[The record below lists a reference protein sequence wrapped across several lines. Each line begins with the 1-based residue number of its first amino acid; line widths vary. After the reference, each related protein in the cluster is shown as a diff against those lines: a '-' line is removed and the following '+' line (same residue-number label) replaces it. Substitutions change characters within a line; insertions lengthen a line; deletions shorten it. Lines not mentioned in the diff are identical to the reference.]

1 MEVTV
6 IEPWKVELV
15 RRYFNRSSSVP
26 ATPPPPVV
34 SSDKDISRHRSDR
47 LSSCSIKGNDSK
59 MNPSWDEDESEGAVP
74 PVSADVLPPVIVS
87 RPKLRTRRKL
97 GSPDPRPRVPS
108 RLVTDRRMFPIQ
120 LSEQNEKDQGR
131 TCVSVVL
138 KNSETVPVRVM
149 RIEELSAKYKVRYQ
163 CKSSQR
169 CGARLDFCFQ
179 SATEARQFFRRVND
193 MERRKSIS
201 VIMTTEE
208 GLGKTS

>member
-47 LSSCSIKGNDSK
+47 LSSCSIKGNNSE
-59 MNPSWDEDESEGAVP
+59 MNPSWDEDESEGGV
-74 PVSADVLPPVIVS
+74 PPVIVS